1 MSIGAWCAAIRQ
13 SKATGKVHIAL
24 VIDGLSLAVSPE
36 DGKSRHFH
44 YRWKDKQKA
53 LGRAAILKSLSKR
66 LAADASCPRIDRMR
80 SALASNEHRNAGKLG
95 VWKGR
100 LLEEASTESSECP
113 ICIDDSALG
122 RFPRFDPFMRSMSYA
137 QSETPYL

>member
-1 MSIGAWCAAIRQ
+1 M
-13 SKATGKVHIAL
+13 

-80 SALASNEHRNAGKLG
+80 SAPVSYTHLGKWKTAAQMLALVILLANPPLMTFWVILG
-95 VWKGR
+95 YV
-100 LLEEASTESSECP
+100 LLIISAALTLWSMVHYLLAAWPHLST
-113 ICIDDSALG
+113 
-122 RFPRFDPFMRSMSYA
+122 
-137 QSETPYL
+137 TPKEK

>member
-1 MSIGAWCAAIRQ
+1 STGNKQVRSWRPDLNETASTKPGAIQ
-13 SKATGKVHIAL
+13 
-24 VIDGLSLAVSPE
+24 
-36 DGKSRHFH
+36 
-44 YRWKDKQKA
+44 
-53 LGRAAILKSLSKR
+53 

-100 LLEEASTESSECP
+100 LLDEAPTESSECP

>member
-1 MSIGAWCAAIRQ
+1 IRH
-13 SKATGKVHIAL
+13 SKGTGKVHIVL

-36 DGKSRHFH
+36 DGKSRHFP

-53 LGRAAILKSLSKR
+53 LGRAAILKSLSKM

-80 SALASNEHRNAGKLG
+80 SALASNGHRSAGKPG

-100 LLEEASTESSECP
+100 LLEDTSTESSECP
-113 ICIDDSALG
+113 VASTTRHWVGSRDLTRSCG
-122 RFPRFDPFMRSMSYA
+122 R
-137 QSETPYL
+137 